1 MFCNKK
7 YNQLKKYCE
16 KLKNENGNLLEK
28 NNGLKKEKGDLKNT
42 LDKICSTLNSQT
54 ALESKPKKL
63 SKQPKFFKFLIS
75 ENSFH
80 PKLTTRFNIIII
92 IIMLI
97 IYLFTGYYI
106 TSESK
111 YASFIYAIV
120 SSLMILLFVTLLETI
135 FKSFLKQNW
144 KKHHPEKELTSEM
157 LNNYYSEDLVSVKIV
172 SVVSI
177 VVINMIFLGFII
189 MNNNFDKERPTTIT
203 SDDYILKYKGL
214 HDKEIKVKSKNGK
227 KEENLNKFLDD
238 KYYKVTIKEKE

>member
-7 YNQLKKYCE
+7 YKQLKKDYE

-63 SKQPKFFKFLIS
+63 SKQPKFFKFLIN

-120 SSLMILLFVTLLETI
+120 SSIISLLFVNYISPLFRDFVYKKRKADFYNEKAL
-135 FKSFLKQNW
+135 FVKQFD
-144 KKHHPEKELTSEM
+144 M
-157 LNNYYSEDLVSVKIV
+157 NYSQDLSYVRTNSTTFI
-172 SVVSI
+172 I
-177 VVINMIFLGFII
+177 ICNIFLLFLLITTSNEQNQKKDII
-189 MNNNFDKERPTTIT
+189 IKDSKVNITCDKHKNQCKL
-203 SDDYILKYKGL
+203 D
-214 HDKEIKVKSKNGK
+214 SKNDIDVAPSK
-227 KEENLNKFLDD
+227 D
-238 KYYKVTIKEKE
+238 